1 MFGVSVDSVEKNC
14 AFAEKFH
21 FNFPLL
27 CDTEKELALAYG
39 AMASAKDEYAQRYT
53 FVVGPDGKVEQAI
66 KTSDPAGQA
75 ADLLDILPESD

>member
-1 MFGVSVDSVEKNC
+1 MFGVSVDSVDKNC

-39 AMASAKDEYAQRYT
+39 AMESAQDEYAQRYT
-53 FVVGPDGKVEQAI
+53 FVVSPEGKVEQAI
-66 KTSDPAGQA
+66 ATTDPAGQA
-75 ADLLDILPESD
+75 EALLDSLPESD